1 MEFLS
6 LLGANIPFTLLALA
20 IASIPLYFSVKLMGG
35 DVGFFEA
42 MLVTLIA
49 AGIPIIVG
57 LFFNSSIQ
65 LLSLL
70 AIIVAYMLFFRLS
83 FGKAVLA
90 WIIQYAIVF
99 GILWL
104 LGSVHLGGLGI

>member
-1 MEFLS
+1 MEFLTLFGQNI
-6 LLGANIPFTLLALA
+6 LLTLLAVA

-57 LFFNSSIQ
+57 LFFSSYLK
-65 LLSLL
+65 LLSFA
-70 AIIVAYMLFFRLS
+70 AIIIAYVLFFRLS
-83 FGKAVLA
+83 IGKAILA
-90 WIIQYAIVF
+90 WLIQYTIVF

-104 LGSVHLGGLGI
+104 LGSVHIGVLGI